1 MNRFRFE
8 TFRAIE
14 EKISLNPILHN
25 FQATVNQYNIE
36 NNLVETFL
44 KSMENDL
51 HKTNYSEKEIN
62 DYIFGSAEVLV

>member
-1 MNRFRFE
+1 LNRFRFE